1 MAEHLDIAEVVRRT
15 GLTSRA
21 LRFWEARGLVR
32 PLRTASGRRVYGPDE
47 LGQLHAVIALKRAGF
62 SLSAIA
68 AMLGNRRADLGRMV
82 SAQLSEIEDRAR
94 ELAETRRLLASIL
107 SRIDSGERIDVA
119 TLCSLIRKGPGME
132 PENWKNV
139 TDRYFTPE
147 EKARFEATMPELPEG
162 FDQAAYQRQ
171 WSELGA
177 RIEAALPMDPASE
190 QAGAFVKEWFA
201 LLQPFLQVATP
212 EMKAGTQR
220 MYDNMHEWEGQADPG
235 FSARV
240 FQFIQEAAK
249 AHQAAKPSC

>member
-1 MAEHLDIAEVVRRT
+1 M
-15 GLTSRA
+15 
-21 LRFWEARGLVR
+21 
-32 PLRTASGRRVYGPDE
+32 
-47 LGQLHAVIALKRAGF
+47 
-62 SLSAIA
+62 
-68 AMLGNRRADLGRMV
+68 
-82 SAQLSEIEDRAR
+82 
-94 ELAETRRLLASIL
+94 
-107 SRIDSGERIDVA
+107 
-119 TLCSLIRKGPGME
+119 ME

-171 WSELGA
+171 WSDLGG
-177 RIEAALPMDPASE
+177 RIEAALPMDPASDE
-190 QAGAFVKEWFA
+190 AGAFVKEWFA

-220 MYDNMHEWEGQADPG
+220 MYETMHEWEGQADPG

-249 AHQAAKPSC
+249 VHQAARLSC